1 MQDTRSG
8 GHYETAHLVERQML
22 FREARE
28 RIVQEAVRGV
38 RSSRYRFVTV
48 SREPG
53 SLGADIV
60 QELAGLLSWHV
71 YDREIL
77 ESIALNANVR
87 HRLVEQLDERA
98 QNLVHETVQRFLRMA
113 EGGSFGIE
121 EYHDGLLR
129 TLAGLA
135 AKGEAI
141 LVGRGANFVLRGH
154 ENGLHVRIIAS
165 EEARVDRLCRRWD
178 VSATEAL
185 RRMREIDLVRGNF
198 IRAHFKHDIGDP
210 RFYDLVLNT
219 DHLAPRQA
227 VGIIIGGMLAER
239 G

>member
-1 MQDTRSG
+1 MQDPKSG
-8 GHYETAHLVERQML
+8 GHYEAAHLVERQML

-28 RIVQEAVRGV
+28 RIVQEALRGAQ
-38 RSSRYRFVTV
+38 SSRYRFVTV
-48 SREPG
+48 SRQPG

-60 QELAGLLSWHV
+60 RELGGLLCWHV

-77 ESIALNANVR
+77 ESIALSANVR
-87 HRLVEQLDERA
+87 HRLVEQLDEKA

-121 EYHDGLLR
+121 EYHESLLR

-135 AKGEAI
+135 ARGEAI
-141 LVGRGANFVLRGH
+141 LVGRGANFVLHGQ

-165 EEARVDRLCRRWD
+165 EEARVDRLCRRWN
-178 VSATEAL
+178 VPAAEAL
-185 RRMREIDLVRGNF
+185 RRMRETDLVRSGF
-198 IRAHFKHDIGDP
+198 IRSHFKHDIGDP

-227 VGIIIGGMLAER
+227 VGIIIGAMLAER
-239 G
+239 A